1 MSLSDDPKEV
11 LIRMDPYIPIGFPIS
26 QKRALPIP
34 HYERLSTILK
44 GMSFEE
50 AKSAYPEIDRLLANL
65 GGNARGT

>member
-1 MSLSDDPKEV
+1 MSRPYDPQEI

-26 QKRALPIP
+26 HKRALPIP

-50 AKSAYPEIDRLLANL
+50 AKSTYREIDRLLANL
-65 GGNARGT
+65 AGDARGT